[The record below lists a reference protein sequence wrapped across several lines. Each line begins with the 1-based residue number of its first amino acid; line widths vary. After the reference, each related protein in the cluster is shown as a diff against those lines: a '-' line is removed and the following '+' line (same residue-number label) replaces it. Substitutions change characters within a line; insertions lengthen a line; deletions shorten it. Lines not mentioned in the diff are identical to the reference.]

1 MFVKSTAKRSPSQ
14 CDTLSNMKLP
24 FELKR
29 IPGKGLGVVATED
42 IKSGDVIERAP
53 VLPMTPT
60 ERKYAGK
67 TIMNHY
73 IYPWRSTRGAA
84 VVFGYGS
91 IYNHS
96 FTPNADWKQDF
107 RSIRMVYRAIK
118 DIKAGEEITINYNGE
133 PDDMTPI
140 EWFDI
145 ARDEVDIQP
154 PAKE

>member
-1 MFVKSTAKRSPSQ
+1 
-14 CDTLSNMKLP
+14 MKLP

-29 IPGKGLGVVATED
+29 LPGKGLCVFATEN
-42 IKSGDVIERAP
+42 IPKGTLIESSPA
-53 VLPMTPT
+53 LPLTPT
-60 ERKYAGK
+60 ERKQVEK
-67 TIMNHY
+67 TLMNHY
-73 IYPWRSTRGAA
+73 IYPWRSTRSAA

-107 RSIRMVYRAIK
+107 RSIRMTYRAIK

-140 EWFDI
+140 EWTDLDKDHLELFPPKK
-145 ARDEVDIQP
+145 RDE
-154 PAKE
+154 